1 VKVVEIVLEGG
12 YASTLTQ
19 GTKITPAVVELVVET
34 VFPKFVEQLNQFLK
48 TKNLPPVQ
56 GGGPVG
62 SAFYYKRDLVNN
74 PEKEYGDID
83 IHFFIPR
90 IPSTTDAAN
99 ATSYA
104 DAVIEFSQTNPDIS
118 TDSGRNVV
126 FKLDIGYVQVDL
138 VMAYYENREWL
149 GALTPEH
156 NIKGVISSTI
166 YSSVAEYLN
175 LSIST
180 HGVQAKM
187 RDGNPV
193 GFRQSKNTELV
204 TVSKNPQTWAV
215 DAVKFILKTKGID
228 NPELSDDLTQFPGTD
243 TNDIKIANIVNAVKG
258 VGHTL
263 ELNGVDSYDNFISNI
278 VRIYTDKIKSAI
290 GGSKFEKDTT
300 GRAELDK
307 KKLQQGLDMVQGLFK

>member
-1 VKVVEIVLEGG
+1 MKVADIIVEGG

-19 GTKITPAVVELVVET
+19 NTRITPQVVAVAVNA
-34 VFPKFVEQLNQFLK
+34 FNKFVQGLNQFLANK
-48 TKNLPPVQ
+48 KLPPVK
-56 GGGPVG
+56 GGNPVG
-62 SAFYYKRDLVNN
+62 STYYYKRDLANN

-83 IHFFIPR
+83 IHFFIPKL
-90 IPSTTDAAN
+90 PGQTDAGN
-99 ATSYA
+99 ASTYATAVKEFA
-104 DAVIEFSQTNPDIS
+104 DATPGIS
-118 TDSGRNVV
+118 TDSGRNVI
-126 FKLDIGYVQVDL
+126 FQIGQDYIQIDL

-156 NIKGVISSTI
+156 NIKGVVSSTI

-204 TVSKNPQTWAV
+204 TVSRNPKTWAV
-215 DAVKFILKTKGID
+215 DTAKFILKTKGID
-228 NPELSDDLTQFPGTD
+228 NPELSDDLTQSPGTD
-243 TNDIKIANIVNAVKG
+243 TNNIKIVNIVNSVKG
-258 VGHTL
+258 IGHTL
-263 ELNGVDSYDNFISNI
+263 ELNGADSYNNFISNI
-278 VRIYTDKIKSAI
+278 LRIYTDKITAAI
-290 GGSKFEKDTT
+290 NSSKFDKDTT
-300 GRAELDK
+300 GKALADK

>member
-1 VKVVEIVLEGG
+1 MKVTEIVLEGG

-19 GTKITPAVVELVVET
+19 GTKITPNVIASVVESVLPT
-34 VFPKFVEQLNQFLK
+34 FVKQFNQFLK

-62 SAFYYKRDLVNN
+62 SAYYYKQDLVNN
-74 PEKEYGDID
+74 PKKEYGDID
-83 IHFFIPR
+83 VHFFIPR
-90 IPSTTDAAN
+90 IPNLTDAAN
-99 ATSYA
+99 ASMYA
-104 DAVIEFSQTNPDIS
+104 EAVKEFADNTTDIT

-126 FKLDIGYVQVDL
+126 FKVGTGYVQVDL
-138 VMAYYENREWL
+138 VMAYYENQEWL

-187 RDGNPV
+187 RNGGPV

-215 DAVKFILKTKGID
+215 DAAKFILKTKGIT
-228 NPELSDDLTQFPGTD
+228 NPELSDDLAQFPGTD

-258 VGHTL
+258 IGHTL
-263 ELNGVDSYDNFISNI
+263 ELNGVDSYNNFISNI
-278 VRIYTDKIKSAI
+278 VTIYTDKITAAI
-290 GGSKFEKDTT
+290 GSSKFEKDAT
-300 GRAELDK
+300 GRAEIDK